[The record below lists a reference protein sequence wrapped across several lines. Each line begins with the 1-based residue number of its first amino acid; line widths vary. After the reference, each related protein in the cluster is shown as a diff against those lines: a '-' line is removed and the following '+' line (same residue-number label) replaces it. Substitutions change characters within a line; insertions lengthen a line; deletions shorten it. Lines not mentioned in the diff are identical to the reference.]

1 MGQRTLV
8 PDAGEVQLDCAK
20 ADGDRFLLIL
30 RSSEERS
37 CCPRC
42 HRFSDRVHSRYQ
54 RVLADLPWEGISV
67 RIQLHVRRFFC
78 SAPGCPQQIF
88 TERLP
93 HTVRCYGRRTCRLN
107 DTIRQMALALG
118 GQGGSRLARHLGIV
132 VSGATFLRE
141 LRREAMAVPAQGPR
155 VLGIDDWAWRKGH
168 RYGTILCDLERSKVI
183 DLLPERSEQS
193 TEEWMRRHPG
203 TEIVSR
209 DRASLY
215 AEAAAKAAPQ
225 AIQVADRWHLLH
237 NLSEALVDALRPHHR
252 LLTEVAKTISDKP
265 AGESPPAQTMEPV
278 SPCSRRQRERQKEN
292 RECRL
297 ACYETVM
304 AQFRQGLTQA
314 EIARRNGLGI
324 RTVRRW
330 IRAQGFPER
339 KASPRTTRVDPQEE
353 YIRQRWQQGCHNATR
368 LWRELR
374 ERGFKGQAASVRNWI
389 RKHYGPRH
397 CRGKQRQPQFP
408 SLATRA
414 SPRRVAWLLLKEPQD
429 TRNFIDELFRLSP
442 QIDLCA
448 RLAREFCR
456 MIRERDVA
464 AWSRWREEAKNTAFA
479 NFAKRLSQ
487 DEAAL
492 LAALKQP
499 WSNGPVEGQ
508 IHRLKLIKRS
518 MYGRANFDLLR
529 LRVVLAA

>member
-1 MGQRTLV
+1 M
-8 PDAGEVQLDCAK
+8 
-20 ADGDRFLLIL
+20 
-30 RSSEERS
+30 
-37 CCPRC
+37 
-42 HRFSDRVHSRYQ
+42 HSHYQ
-54 RVLADLPWEGISV
+54 RVLADLPWEGIAV

-78 SAPGCPQQIF
+78 SASDCQQRIF

-93 HTVRCYGRRTCRLN
+93 HTVRCYGRRTHRLN
-107 DTIRQMALALG
+107 ETIRQIALALG
-118 GQGGSRLARHLGIV
+118 GQGGSRLARQLGILA
-132 VSGATFLRE
+132 SGSTFLRE
-141 LRREAMAVPAQGPR
+141 LRRRGMATPEEGPR

-168 RYGTILCDLERSKVI
+168 RYGTILCDLERGKVI
-183 DLLPERSEQS
+183 DLLPERSEES
-193 TEEWMRRHPG
+193 TEAWMRYHPG

-215 AEAAAKAAPQ
+215 AEAATKAAPQ

-237 NLSEALVDALRPHHR
+237 NLSETLVDALAPHHR
-252 LLTEVAKTISDKP
+252 LLTEVAKATSDKP
-265 AGESPPAQTMEPV
+265 EASEPSSAQPADLSPPR
-278 SPCSRRQRERQKEN
+278 SSRQCERQKEN
-292 RECRL
+292 RERRL
-297 ACYETVM
+297 ACYEAVM
-304 AQFRQGLTQA
+304 AQLQQGLTQA

-339 KASPRTTRVDPQEE
+339 KVSPRTTRVDPQEE
-353 YIRQRWQQGCHNATR
+353 YIRRRWQQGCHNGTR

-389 RKHYGPRH
+389 RKRYGPRR
-397 CRGKQRQPQFP
+397 CRAKRRSPQSP
-408 SLATRA
+408 SPATRA
-414 SPRRVAWLLLKEPQD
+414 SPRHVAWLLLKEPQD
-429 TRNFIDELFRLSP
+429 ARNFIEELYRRSP
-442 QIDLCA
+442 QIDRCA

-464 AWSRWREEAKNTAFA
+464 AWPRWREEATTTVFA
-479 NFAKRLSQ
+479 NFAKRLGQ

-492 LAALKQP
+492 LAALEQP

-518 MYGRANFDLLR
+518 MYGRAKFDLLRLR